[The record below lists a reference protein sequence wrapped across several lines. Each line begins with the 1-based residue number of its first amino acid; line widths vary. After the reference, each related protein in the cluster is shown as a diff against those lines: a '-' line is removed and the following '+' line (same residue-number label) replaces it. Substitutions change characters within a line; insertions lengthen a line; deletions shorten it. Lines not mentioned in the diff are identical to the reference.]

1 MTVKI
6 HARRKSLA
14 FMPVSNSD
22 AGFDRA
28 FLTSESLG
36 WMPAQRWSSGGVRKL

>member
-1 MTVKI
+1 MSVKL

-14 FMPVSNSD
+14 FIPVSTSD
-22 AGFDRA
+22 DGFVRA
-28 FLTSESLG
+28 FLTSDSLN

>member
-1 MTVKI
+1 MTVKM

-22 AGFDRA
+22 DGFDRA
-28 FLTSESLG
+28 LLKSESLD

>member
-1 MTVKI
+1 MSVKL

-22 AGFDRA
+22 DGFDRA
-28 FLTSESLG
+28 FLTSESLS
-36 WMPAQRWSSGGVRKL
+36 WIPVQRWPSGGVRKL

>member
-1 MTVKI
+1 MSVKL

-22 AGFDRA
+22 GGFDKA
-28 FLTSESLG
+28 FLTSESLY
-36 WMPAQRWSSGGVRKL
+36 WMPAQQWSSDGVRNL